1 MDKTKKPRGSK
12 PSLLEIVVVLFFVYV
27 LAAMTVLPS
36 CQRIEPP
43 SPNST
48 IKEFAELMPEPQS
61 LWLDEA
67 TGYIV
72 WRGPLKY
79 PVASGRSLYIF
90 DENQK
95 LIDWRAVTGEGEI
108 IKGFSGFNGT
118 REISLQEALIRNPD

>member
-1 MDKTKKPRGSK
+1 
-12 PSLLEIVVVLFFVYV
+12 
-27 LAAMTVLPS
+27 MTVLPS
-36 CQRIEPP
+36 CHRIAAP

-48 IKEFAELMPEPQS
+48 IKEFSELMPEPKS
-61 LWLDEA
+61 LWLDEE

-95 LIDWRAVTGEGEI
+95 LIDWRAVTGEGET
-108 IKGFSGFNGT
+108 IKGLNEFKGS
-118 REISLQEALIRNPD
+118 REISLQEALLRSSD